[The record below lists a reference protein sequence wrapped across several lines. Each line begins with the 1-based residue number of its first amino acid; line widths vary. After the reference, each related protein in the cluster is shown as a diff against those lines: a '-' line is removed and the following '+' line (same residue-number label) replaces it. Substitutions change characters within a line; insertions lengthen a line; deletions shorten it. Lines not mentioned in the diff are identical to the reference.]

1 LKALVQG
8 HPPKTPVNA
17 GSTTVSLPIGARNA
31 KLAAGDRQPADKIS
45 FDFYLNL
52 RAAADD

>member
-1 LKALVQG
+1 MLEVV
-8 HPPKTPVNA
+8 PV
-17 GSTTVSLPIGARNA
+17 GLPIGARNA
-31 KLAAGDRQPADKIS
+31 KLAGGDGCQPNKIS

>member
-1 LKALVQG
+1 LNALVQG
-8 HPPKTPVNA
+8 NPPKTPVNA

>member
-1 LKALVQG
+1 MLEVA
-8 HPPKTPVNA
+8 PV
-17 GSTTVSLPIGARNA
+17 GLPIGARNA
-31 KLAAGDRQPADKIS
+31 KLAGGDCQPNKIS